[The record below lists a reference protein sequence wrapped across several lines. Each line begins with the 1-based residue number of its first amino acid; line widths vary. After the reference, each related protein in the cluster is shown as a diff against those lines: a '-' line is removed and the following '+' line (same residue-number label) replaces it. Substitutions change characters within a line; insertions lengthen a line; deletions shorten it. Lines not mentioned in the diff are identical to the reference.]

1 MELVPSTLQVYFH
14 QKPLKV
20 CYRTMVEYGDLWP
33 NKNGALFR
41 RNSRFTKY
49 HSKTTVGTWKKN
61 DCPTGGTPGFSAIL
75 AKFWG
80 KVNPSCGACQL
91 LPCLQNV
98 APFGC
103 WIPSQANHDCLWI
116 VFPSYG
122 GFSIV
127 VCSRNKFVRTVHCP
141 CRKYYG
147 RRSYDRFKFIL
158 VTSIVLFEIWLIA
171 DTTVG
176 WSTWSDCEYQR

>member
-1 MELVPSTLQVYFH
+1 MTQQKRCLVSEEFQVHEISF
-14 QKPLKV
+14 K
-20 CYRTMVEYGDLWP
+20 D
-33 NKNGALFR
+33 
-41 RNSRFTKY
+41 
-49 HSKTTVGTWKKN
+49 HSWNLNKN

-158 VTSIVLFEIWLIA
+158 VTSIVLFEIWLLA

-176 WSTWSDCEYQR
+176 WFNMKWLRVSKIRWEDMPFVRRRILLNCRVYSSA